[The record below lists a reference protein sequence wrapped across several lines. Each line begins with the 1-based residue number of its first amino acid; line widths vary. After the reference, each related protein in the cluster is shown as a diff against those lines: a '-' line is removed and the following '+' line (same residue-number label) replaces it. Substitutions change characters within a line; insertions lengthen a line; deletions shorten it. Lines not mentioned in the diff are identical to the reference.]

1 MAIFG
6 LGVLLDAP
14 PAVLA
19 DLALGAGLGFPGR
32 VAGAAEGGGAG
43 GRFFGGALGGAL
55 ADLERTGLGR
65 ARVFEAAAD
74 AGVIEAGVGV
84 EGVGGVLGG
93 GAEEE
98 VAPGGAEGE
107 DGGGGEKRV
116 APVGEAVGDQ
126 EEAAVAPLIDVVAGF
141 WVRAGAGGV
150 LVGAEKGGGGGEGD
164 VAGIGV
170 GEHRAALAQISERL
184 LSS

>member
-65 ARVFEAAAD
+65 GGGFEAAPD
-74 AGVIEAGVGV
+74 AGVIEAGGGAAGGGG
-84 EGVGGVLGG
+84 GVGGG
-93 GAEEE
+93 GAEEG
-98 VAPGGAEGE
+98 APRGARGGQGGAG
-107 DGGGGEKRV
+107 
-116 APVGEAVGDQ
+116 
-126 EEAAVAPLIDVVAGF
+126 
-141 WVRAGAGGV
+141 
-150 LVGAEKGGGGGEGD
+150 
-164 VAGIGV
+164 
-170 GEHRAALAQISERL
+170 
-184 LSS
+184 